1 MIVYFPGCMATYREQ
16 QIAETTIDL
25 LKKAGVEFTML
36 GEEEWCCGSVML
48 RTGNKEVAQ
57 EMAEHNIAAFK
68 KAGVDTVITS
78 CSGCYRTIKTD
89 YEKLTGSQ
97 DYEVKHVLEL
107 IKELIDQGKLKFPE
121 TKLKVTY
128 HDPCHLGRHSEMYD
142 IPRDVLKSV
151 PGFELVEME
160 RNRENARCCG
170 AGGGVS
176 SAYKDLS
183 NQMADDRI
191 ADAEKTGAEV
201 LTSACP
207 FCTHQLRQA
216 AERNN
221 SKMRVLDI
229 TELLVEIIKD

>member
-1 MIVYFPGCMATYREQ
+1 MATYREQ
-16 QIAETTIDL
+16 AIAKTTIDL
-25 LKKAGVEFTML
+25 LKKAGIEFTML

-48 RTGNKEVAQ
+48 RTGNKDVAQ

-68 KAGVDTVITS
+68 KAGADTVITS
-78 CSGCYRTIKTD
+78 CSGCFKTIKSD
-89 YEKLTGSQ
+89 YEKLAGSQ

-107 IKELIDQGKLKFPE
+107 IKDLIVEGKLTFPE
-121 TKLKVTY
+121 VKMKVTY

-142 IPRDVLKSV
+142 IPREVLKSIQ
-151 PGFELVEME
+151 GLELIEME

-191 ADAEKTGAEV
+191 EDAEKTGAEV

-207 FCTHQLRQA
+207 FCTHQLRLA
-216 AERNN
+216 AERKE
-221 SKMRVLDI
+221 SKMKVLDI
-229 TELLVEIIKD
+229 TELLMEILGD